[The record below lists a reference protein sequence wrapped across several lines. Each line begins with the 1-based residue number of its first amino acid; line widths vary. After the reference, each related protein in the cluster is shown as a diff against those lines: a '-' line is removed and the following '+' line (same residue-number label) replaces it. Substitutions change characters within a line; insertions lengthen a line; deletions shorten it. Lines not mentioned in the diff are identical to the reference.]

1 MVVVWGRIFGDEE
14 SFRNLYKSNDNVRF
28 LFGYKNA
35 KPYGDK
41 DYIEITL
48 RVWVNGKYFK
58 ESRDKVKHMQR
69 DPNLCMNY
77 VFAMLKD
84 FEETPFFKKLKKEK
98 IKFDCNN
105 LHFIVS
111 EFFEEN
117 EISIIP
123 SYKFNNQTINQKT
136 FFGLLKKYDVKE
148 LKYITHILGHDLSK
162 DEYKEACN
170 L

>member
-48 RVWVNGKYFK
+48 RVWVNGKYFE
-58 ESRDKVKHMQR
+58 ESRNKVKNMQK

-77 VFAMLKD
+77 LFKMLED
-84 FEETPFFKKLKKEK
+84 FEKTSFFRKLKKEK
-98 IKFDCNN
+98 IQFNCND

-123 SYKFNNQTINQKT
+123 TYKFNNQTINQKT
-136 FFGLLKKYDVKE
+136 FFSLLKKYDVKE
-148 LKYITHILGHDLSK
+148 LKYITHILSHDLSK
-162 DEYKEACN
+162 EEYKDACN

>member
-98 IKFDCNN
+98 IQFNCND

-111 EFFEEN
+111 EFFEE
-117 EISIIP
+117 
-123 SYKFNNQTINQKT
+123 
-136 FFGLLKKYDVKE
+136 
-148 LKYITHILGHDLSK
+148 
-162 DEYKEACN
+162 
-170 L
+170 

>member
-1 MVVVWGRIFGDEE
+1 MIVVWGRIFGAEK

-28 LFGYKNA
+28 LFGYKNE

-58 ESRDKVKHMQR
+58 ESRNKVKYMQEN
-69 DPNLCMNY
+69 PNLCMNY
-77 VFAMLKD
+77 VFAMLEN

-111 EFFEEN
+111 KFFEEN

-123 SYKFNNQTINQKT
+123 SYKFNNQTINQET

-162 DEYKEACN
+162 EEYKDACN

>member
-148 LKYITHILGHDLSK
+148 LKYITHILG
-162 DEYKEACN
+162 
-170 L
+170 

>member
-28 LFGYKNA
+28 LFGYKN
-35 KPYGDK
+35 KET
-41 DYIEITL
+41 EITL
-48 RVWVNGKYFK
+48 RVWVNGKYFE
-58 ESRDKVKHMQR
+58 ESRNKVKNMQK

-77 VFAMLKD
+77 LFKMLED
-84 FEETPFFKKLKKEK
+84 FEKTSFFRKLKKEK
-98 IKFDCNN
+98 IQFNCND

-123 SYKFNNQTINQKT
+123 TYKFNNQTINQKT
-136 FFGLLKKYDVKE
+136 FFSLLKKYDVKE
-148 LKYITHILGHDLSK
+148 LKYITHILSHDLSK
-162 DEYKEACN
+162 EEYKNACN

>member
-14 SFRNLYKSNDNVRF
+14 SFRNLYKSNDNIRF
-28 LFGYKNA
+28 LFGYKN
-35 KPYGDK
+35 KET
-41 DYIEITL
+41 EITL
-48 RVWVNGKYFK
+48 RVWVNGKYFE
-58 ESRDKVKHMQR
+58 ESRNKVKNMQK

-77 VFAMLKD
+77 LFKMLED
-84 FEETPFFKKLKKEK
+84 FEETSFFRKLKKEK
-98 IKFDCNN
+98 IQFNCND

-123 SYKFNNQTINQKT
+123 TYKFNNQTINQKT
-136 FFGLLKKYDVKE
+136 FFSLLKKYDVKE
-148 LKYITHILGHDLSK
+148 LKYITHILSHDLSK
-162 DEYKEACN
+162 EEYKNACN